1 MTSLLRKAKP
11 IRRVLQNWLCL
22 LFLLLLVTQSAL
34 SQELPTAIPEEVGL
48 SSERLER
55 INKVMEKHVEQG
67 DIAGVVTLV
76 TRRGKVAHFEA
87 FGMMDMENDKPMRT
101 DTIFRI
107 ASMTKSITSVAVMML
122 YEEGHFLLSDP
133 VSKYIPEFNNPKVLA
148 PESDE
153 ASDPTSLATVP
164 AKGEIK
170 IRHLLNHTSGIT
182 YQWNR
187 KLGKTYN
194 EAGVTNGIVQTD
206 STIGEKMRVLA
217 GLPLLHHPGEAY
229 EYGLSVD
236 VLGYLVEVVSGM
248 TLDQFFH
255 KRIFKPLGMR
265 DTHFFIPEEKLPR
278 LAAVYKRVSA
288 GDLKRLPEE
297 PVTEGTNTY
306 SISYPYQGPQS
317 YFSGGGG
324 LSSTTSDYAQ
334 FLRMLLNGGELNGV
348 RLLSP
353 KTVELMT
360 TNSIGELA
368 TGMDFGLGFG
378 IRTER
383 GLHGELASNGTYSW
397 GGFFYTGFGVDPEEE
412 MIYIFM
418 SQLHPTG
425 GLTLGSKFE
434 VLVYQAIVD

>member
-1 MTSLLRKAKP
+1 MTSLLGKAKSMG
-11 IRRVLQNWLCL
+11 RVLQNWLCL
-22 LFLLLLVTQSAL
+22 LFLLLLLTQSAL
-34 SQELPTAIPEEVGL
+34 SQGLPTATPEAVGL

-55 INKVMEKHVEQG
+55 INRVMEEYVKQE

-76 TRRGKVAHFEA
+76 ARRGKLAHLEA
-87 FGMMDMENDKPMRT
+87 FGMMDIENGKPMRT

-107 ASMTKSITSVAVMML
+107 ASMTKPITSVAVMML

-133 VSKYIPEFNNPKVLA
+133 VSKYIPEYKNPKVLA
-148 PESDE
+148 PEADEDSD
-153 ASDPTSLATVP
+153 SIPPATVP
-164 AKGEIK
+164 ADREIT

-182 YQWNR
+182 YNWNG

-206 STIGEKMRVLA
+206 GIIGEKMKILA
-217 GLPLLHHPGEAY
+217 GLSLLHHPGEAF
-229 EYGLSVD
+229 EYGLSID

-248 TLDQFFH
+248 TLDEFFH
-255 KRIFKPLGMR
+255 KRIFEPLGMK

-278 LAAVYKRVSA
+278 LAAVYRRISA
-288 GDLKRLPEE
+288 GDLERLSEE
-297 PVTEGTNTY
+297 PITEGTNTY

-324 LSSTTSDYAQ
+324 LSSTASDYAR
-334 FLRMLLNGGELNGV
+334 FLQMMLNGGELNGV

-360 TNSIGELA
+360 TNSVGELA
-368 TGMDFGLGFG
+368 GNMDFGLGFA

-383 GLHGELASNGTYSW
+383 GLHGELASNGAYSW
-397 GGFFYTGFGVDPEEE
+397 GGFFYTGFSVDPEEE

-425 GLTLGSKFE
+425 GLTLGNKFE
-434 VLVYQAIVD
+434 VLVYQALVD